1 MAAKKRVSK
10 VLQEVRENPLFRHRV
25 EKSKKG
31 RGSYDRKRKSPLV
44 EGF

>member
-31 RGSYDRKRKSPLV
+31 RGSYTRKQKRPL
-44 EGF
+44 EGV

>member
-31 RGSYDRKRKSPLV
+31 KGSYTRKQKRPL
-44 EGF
+44 EGV